1 MYNLIEYSTKISVRL
16 WNYYRDERNSGL
28 GVADNDINYS
38 IKDSESFDDKTSITG
53 KLEGI
58 DTTKDVEIA
67 VPLKHLSN
75 FWKTLDLLFI
85 NCEVS
90 LILTWSEN
98 CVIISKKTREVA
110 GDNPVAGINNRTG
123 ITFTITDTTFFVPLL
138 EQLKTRL
145 KKTIGQKCLNR
156 SKLTTEII

>member
-75 FWKTLDLLFI
+75 FWRTLGLLFI

-123 ITFTITDTTFFVPLL
+123 I
-138 EQLKTRL
+138 
-145 KKTIGQKCLNR
+145 
-156 SKLTTEII
+156 